1 MKETIHLPQ
10 QQKAK
15 ADIERSRLITYCYFK
30 FAGYLKYGVSRTR
43 YRGATGRAAPRHR
56 RSATLDRDSHI
67 CRLASRKQ
75 HDNTQHNHD
84 KLPMFSR
91 RYMPILFSPLTHPHP
106 THPAPTPASGPLS
119 TAHLLLLELLSARLG
134 RGEGGEGS
142 DAMVARHLRGWLQ
155 RG

>member
-91 RYMPILFSPLTHPHP
+91 RYMPILFSPFTLRLLTRTRPIQPPHQP
-106 THPAPTPASGPLS
+106 PALFQRRTFCFLSFSPLGLG
-119 TAHLLLLELLSARLG
+119 AAR
-134 RGEGGEGS
+134 
-142 DAMVARHLRGWLQ
+142 AARAATLW
-155 RG
+155 